1 MRFAT
6 RLTIGTPTAVAL
18 TAVVLTALVLAAPV
32 RAQGVLMVREVSVD
46 MAHAMVA
53 AGLARCRQDKF
64 KVSIAVVGRDGHLLA
79 FLREDGANQHT
90 VELATRKAY
99 TSRVFRQTSR
109 EFAQRLLDNP
119 QSAGLRDTTGVM
131 ASIGGLPIKVG
142 GEVIGGI
149 GVSGAPGGQNDE
161 ACAQAGLDKVADQLK

>member
-1 MRFAT
+1 MSFVA
-6 RLTIGTPTAVAL
+6 RLTIGVSAIMAL
-18 TAVVLTALVLAAPV
+18 AMPARPE
-32 RAQGVLMVREVSVD
+32 GVLMVREVSVD
-46 MAHAMVA
+46 MAHAMVQA
-53 AGLARCRQDKF
+53 ALERCRKDKF
-64 KVSIAVVGRDGHLLA
+64 KVAIAVVGRDGHLLA
-79 FLREDGANQHT
+79 LLREDGANQHT

-109 EFAQRLLDNP
+109 EFAQRLIDNP

-131 ASIGGLPIKVG
+131 ASIGGLPIKVHD
-142 GEVIGGI
+142 EVIGGI

>member
-1 MRFAT
+1 MNFLA
-6 RLTIGTPTAVAL
+6 RLTIGISAIMALAVPAR
-18 TAVVLTALVLAAPV
+18 PE
-32 RAQGVLMVREVSVD
+32 GVLMVREVSVD
-46 MAHAMVA
+46 MAHAMVQA
-53 AGLARCRQDKF
+53 ALERCRQDKF

-109 EFAQRLLDNP
+109 EFAQRLIDNP

-131 ASIGGLPIKVG
+131 ASIGGLPIKVHD
-142 GEVIGGI
+142 EVIGGI

>member
-1 MRFAT
+1 MSFAA
-6 RLTIGTPTAVAL
+6 RLTISISAVLA
-18 TAVVLTALVLAAPV
+18 LAAPA
-32 RAQGVLMVREVSVD
+32 RPESVLMVREVSVD
-46 MAHAMVA
+46 MAHAMVQA
-53 AGLARCRQDKF
+53 ALERCRKDKF

-109 EFAQRLLDNP
+109 EFAQRLIDNP

-131 ASIGGLPIKVG
+131 ASIGGLPIKVHD
-142 GEVIGGI
+142 EVIGGI

-161 ACAQAGLDKVADQLK
+161 ACAQAGLDKAADQLK

>member
-1 MRFAT
+1 MSFAA
-6 RLTIGTPTAVAL
+6 RLTISISAVLA
-18 TAVVLTALVLAAPV
+18 LAAPA
-32 RAQGVLMVREVSVD
+32 RPEGVLMVREVSVD
-46 MAHAMVA
+46 MAHAMVQA
-53 AGLARCRQDKF
+53 ALERCRKDKF

-109 EFAQRLLDNP
+109 EFAQRLIDNP

-131 ASIGGLPIKVG
+131 ASIGGLPIKVHD
-142 GEVIGGI
+142 EVIGGI

-161 ACAQAGLDKVADQLK
+161 ACAQAGLDKAADQLK

>member
-1 MRFAT
+1 M
-6 RLTIGTPTAVAL
+6 RLT
-18 TAVVLTALVLAAPV
+18 TALVAGSFVAAGLPAAAQ
-32 RAQGVLMVREVSVD
+32 AQGILMVREVSVD
-46 MAHAMVA
+46 MAHAMVTA
-53 AGLARCRQDKF
+53 ALEHCRQQRF
-64 KVSIAVVGRDGHLLA
+64 KVAIAVVGRDGALLA
-79 FLREDGANQHT
+79 LLREDGANQHT

-142 GEVIGGI
+142 DEVIGGI

-161 ACAQAGLDKVADQLK
+161 ACAQAGLAKVADQLK